1 MSSVVE
7 FIPITG
13 LIKCRITAVGVD
25 NNATLMNIFN
35 FHTDGAVDTAA
46 VTSVAGIV
54 SSWVTNHYTG
64 QVSEFVRFVNVE
76 AWSGEDQFGP
86 LKSIVLDSVGT
97 AVSASEQIDYAWAP
111 LIGLKTGTRG
121 RFATGKWYAFT
132 PVLETMLIG
141 HYASTHMDGLVAIAG
156 NLMDAA
162 ATANLPWCVASETR
176 LQCYPINGF
185 KPSNRL
191 TEQTRRRPDF
201 GR

>member
-13 LIKCRITAVGVD
+13 LIKCRITAVGVN

-35 FHTDGAVDTAA
+35 FHTTGAVDAAA
-46 VTSVAGIV
+46 VDAVKGIV

-64 QVSEFVRFVNVE
+64 QVCPYVRFTNVE

-86 LKSIVLDSVGT
+86 LSSQNLDALGT
-97 AVSASEQIDYAWAP
+97 AVTTHSHVDYAWAP

-121 RFATGKWYAFT
+121 RFASGKWYAFT
-132 PVLETMLIG
+132 PVFETINEG
-141 HYASTHMDGLVAIAG
+141 FYDPTHMDGLVAVA
-156 NLMDAA
+156 NYLKTAA
-162 ATANLPWCVASETR
+162 SDNNLPWVVASETR
-176 LQCYPINGF
+176 LATYPIIDF
-185 KPSNRL
+185 KPSTRL